1 MEEGVTSGPSQSA
14 DHTGVPPLEKGR
26 EEREGRRVE
35 EKRGLGACLF
45 FQVSSRVGVWG
56 KTRAYKKA
64 SAPISRP
71 KVPFHR
77 F

>member
-35 EKRGLGACLF
+35 EKRGLRACLF
-45 FQVSSRVGVWG
+45 F
-56 KTRAYKKA
+56 
-64 SAPISRP
+64 
-71 KVPFHR
+71 
-77 F
+77 